1 MKKFAANY
9 VISESGD
16 LLKNS
21 ILIAEDDGTVLEYID
36 TKGNLQEMARLTFL
50 NGILLSGFSFVR
62 VREPLPVPDDDHRFS
77 SLFLPEI
84 EDKNEISIQRWLE
97 ICKQIPAHFPD
108 LVITEIFEEITNRI
122 CQDGGFRKEYEPGI
136 YLLTGIDLL
145 VLKLTPNIKLK
156 RIL

>member
-84 EDKNEISIQRWLE
+84 EDKN
-97 ICKQIPAHFPD
+97 
-108 LVITEIFEEITNRI
+108 
-122 CQDGGFRKEYEPGI
+122 
-136 YLLTGIDLL
+136 
-145 VLKLTPNIKLK
+145 
-156 RIL
+156 

>member
-1 MKKFAANY
+1 
-9 VISESGD
+9 
-16 LLKNS
+16 
-21 ILIAEDDGTVLEYID
+21 
-36 TKGNLQEMARLTFL
+36 
-50 NGILLSGFSFVR
+50 
-62 VREPLPVPDDDHRFS
+62 
-77 SLFLPEI
+77 
-84 EDKNEISIQRWLE
+84 WLE

-136 YLLTGIDLL
+136 YLLTGVDLL